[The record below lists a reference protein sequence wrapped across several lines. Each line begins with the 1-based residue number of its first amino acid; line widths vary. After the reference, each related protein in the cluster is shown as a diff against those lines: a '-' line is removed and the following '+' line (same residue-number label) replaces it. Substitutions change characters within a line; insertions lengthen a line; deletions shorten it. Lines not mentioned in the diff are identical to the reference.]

1 MGLLLSIRNRFQSH
15 LNEAANVS
23 FLSPEKGDARS
34 ELIELRYA
42 EYRMKSLTIDDHG
55 VVSTEVR

>member
-1 MGLLLSIRNRFQSH
+1 M
-15 LNEAANVS
+15 S
-23 FLSPEKGDARS
+23 FSSREKGDARS

-42 EYRMKSLTIDDHG
+42 KYRVKSLTIDDHG